1 MFIGQWTYKIDE
13 KGRLPFPP
21 RFRASL
27 KEGVVLLPGPEAS
40 LTGYPLEVFLRMA
53 SRMTETDGSSREV
66 RLLKRALIG
75 QAVQLDLDGQG
86 RVLLPQEFRAYAE
99 LSESAVIIGLFRSF
113 EIWSPARWESE
124 RLMAQEQLHNLLE
137 KGPIYEGVL
146 SKGLA
151 DKRKSQEWVQEV

>member
-21 RFRASL
+21 RFRSSL

-40 LTGYPLEVFLRMA
+40 LTGYPLEVFLRLA
-53 SRMTETDGSSREV
+53 SKMTEAEGASREV

-99 LSESAVIIGLFRSF
+99 LSESAAIIGLFRSF

-124 RLMAQEQLHNLLE
+124 RIMAQEQLHNLLE
-137 KGPIYEGVL
+137 KVSLFEGAFSKGVL
-146 SKGLA
+146 E
-151 DKRKSQEWVQEV
+151 KRKGQEWVQGV